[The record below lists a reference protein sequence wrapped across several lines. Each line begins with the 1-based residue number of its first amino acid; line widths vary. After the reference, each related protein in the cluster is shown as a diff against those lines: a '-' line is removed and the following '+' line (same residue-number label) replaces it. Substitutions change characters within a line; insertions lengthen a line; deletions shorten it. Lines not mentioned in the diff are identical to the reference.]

1 MQLIGTIASN
11 KAKTASANFFYVVDR
26 VSNQTES
33 VENEGKLAAARQ
45 TDVQNKTKQHLPANR
60 NPPRG
65 GGGLPSRDRENS
77 SRP

>member
-45 TDVQNKTKQHLPANR
+45 TDVQNKKKHLPANR
-60 NPPRG
+60 NPPPPG
-65 GGGLPSRDRENS
+65 GPALP
-77 SRP
+77 RP